1 MPAPDERTIRPIIT
15 NRKALHDYE
24 ILQRF
29 EAGIALTG
37 TEVKSIRAGKVS
49 LTDAY
54 ALFPSKSND
63 DLYLIGCHIN
73 PYAHG
78 NRENHEPTRKRK
90 LLLKEQELRRLRA
103 QMEEKSLTIVP
114 LALYFS
120 GPYVKVEIGLA
131 RGKKHYDKRAALKDK
146 EHRKEAKR
154 VRE

>member
-1 MPAPDERTIRPIIT
+1 MPAPDDRTIRPILT

-54 ALFPSKSND
+54 AIFPSKTSD
-63 DLYLIGCHIN
+63 ELYLMGCHIN
-73 PYAHG
+73 PYAFG
-78 NRENHEPTRKRK
+78 NRENHEPLRKRK
-90 LLLKEQELRRLRA
+90 LLLKEQELRRLRT
-103 QMEEKSLTIVP
+103 QMEEKGLTIVP
-114 LALYFS
+114 LAMYFS
-120 GPYVKVEIGLA
+120 GPYIKVEIGLA
-131 RGKKHYDKRAALKDK
+131 RGKKHYDKRAALKEK
-146 EHRKEAKR
+146 ELKKEANR